1 MQHLVIMCIRS
12 SSIFFFFS
20 SRRRHTRLQGDW
32 SSDVCSSDLH
42 TQRQSQAIQR
52 GCESMGEQRGRLP
65 GDSGESIGSRL
76 SYGCLHTS
84 KPCSVSRGENMQ
96 KRFAFCTVFLLS
108 LAVLTAPVLGQG
120 DKSKRP
126 SPPAKADC
134 KFAGGK
140 TITVDYS
147 SPRMNGRKIYG
158 GVGSHPPGWGTRA
171 DETTTFFPPT
181 QPTPGGQTPPT
192 GGHTTL
198 PPPHPNHRSP
208 GPSKK

>member
-1 MQHLVIMCIRS
+1 
-12 SSIFFFFS
+12 
-20 SRRRHTRLQGDW
+20 
-32 SSDVCSSDLH
+32 
-42 TQRQSQAIQR
+42 
-52 GCESMGEQRGRLP
+52 MGEQRGRLP

-108 LAVLTAPVLGQG
+108 LAVLTAPVLGEG

-134 KFAGGK
+134 KFVGGK
-140 TITVDYS
+140 TITVNYS

-158 GVGSHPPGWGTRA
+158 GVAPSAQVLLSRWHDATA
-171 DETTTFFPPT
+171 FFSCT
-181 QPTPGGQTPPT
+181 QLTAGGKT
-192 GGHTTL
+192 
-198 PPPHPNHRSP
+198 
-208 GPSKK
+208 

>member
-1 MQHLVIMCIRS
+1 
-12 SSIFFFFS
+12 
-20 SRRRHTRLQGDW
+20 
-32 SSDVCSSDLH
+32 
-42 TQRQSQAIQR
+42 
-52 GCESMGEQRGRLP
+52 MGEQRGRLP

-158 GVGSHPPGWGTRA
+158 GVVSFREGWGTGA
-171 DETTTFFPPT
+171 EETTTLVAHT
-181 QPTPGGQTPPT
+181 ELTPGGKTVPT
-192 GGHTTL
+192 GGDTTFT
-198 PPPHPNHRSP
+198 PPHPDP
-208 GPSKK
+208 